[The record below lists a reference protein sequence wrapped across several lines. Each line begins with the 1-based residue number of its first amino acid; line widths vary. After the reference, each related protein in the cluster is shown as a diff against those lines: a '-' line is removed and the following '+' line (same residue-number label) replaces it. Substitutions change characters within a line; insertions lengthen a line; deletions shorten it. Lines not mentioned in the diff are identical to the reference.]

1 MYDLNP
7 AIDFTKF
14 RNSEVAQDIMPARC
28 EIDGTTFELHVDR
41 RWGHFV
47 LYLTVRAVRGM
58 VPLDSYAGTVER
70 TLSKS
75 ASNEAIVREAND
87 MVQVLLPSTYEA
99 RKQLALAMA

>member
-7 AIDFTKF
+7 AIDYTKF
-14 RNSEVAQDIMPARC
+14 HIGEIAQDIMPARC
-28 EIDGTTFELHVDR
+28 EIDGTTFELHVNR
-41 RWGHFV
+41 RWGHSV
-47 LYLTVRAVRGM
+47 LYLTVKAVRGM
-58 VPLDSYAGTVER
+58 VPLDNYAGTVMR

-99 RKQLALAMA
+99 RKRITLAMA